1 MAKSIAEANPVSK
14 TGRAILAAIS
24 AGPTEGLTRHRLTQ
38 AVTQFATESV
48 NRMVSVL
55 KVRGYVDAVRD
66 LDGVTRFTLTDLG
79 RTALTAPPP
88 KKQKQAPPDGWQP
101 GPWVHP
107 IRATL
112 RGRIRAYHSTVT
124 AYEPPPDPTTQ
135 VRPYYPPTRR
145 NRSDGV

>member
-38 AVTQFATESV
+38 VVTQFATESV

-55 KVRGYVDAVRD
+55 RVRGYVDGIRD
-66 LDGVTRFTLTDLG
+66 LDGVTRFTLTEQG
-79 RTALTAPPP
+79 RTALTDTAP
-88 KKQKQAPPDGWQP
+88 KRQRQAPPDGWQP

-107 IRATL
+107 IRAKL
-112 RGRIRAYHSTVT
+112 HGRIRAYHSTVT

-145 NRSDGV
+145 NGRHGV